1 MGHAVQVPGYEI
13 LGVLAYGG
21 QASVYRARQ
30 SSMAGREVAVKVYD
44 RALVTERDRRRF
56 EREVRA
62 AASLSGH
69 RHVIQVYDAGLL
81 PSGQPYLAMELCH
94 GGSLATRL
102 RERGPVP
109 PGEVRAIGIK
119 IAGALATAH
128 AAGVLHR
135 DVKPANVL
143 VTRDGEPV
151 LTDFGIAAL
160 LRPGVEQSATLG
172 LLTPAYAPPEMFHGS
187 EPTAAGDVYSLGATL
202 YALLVGRPPR
212 WPAGRE
218 PSLAEMF
225 VLYDHP
231 LPEVPGAPAGL
242 LAVLRHAMVSDPAR
256 RCPSAA
262 HLLQALAELPEG
274 TGAPYPAGA
283 PVPPVAAEPGRRP
296 DHRPGAPAGY
306 APGPPA
312 NPPAGYPSGPP
323 AGYPSGPPPGPPAR
337 AVAPGARGLLGD
349 VALALALVATLGG
362 WALDA
367 RGWGAGL
374 ALVAAAL
381 GMLALAGWGRLWAT
395 VAAYAA
401 TLGVALWATGGVVWL
416 QGDQPVQ
423 WWRPVAWLVSALV
436 IGFAAV
442 LVYDVRT
449 RRW

>member
-1 MGHAVQVPGYEI
+1 MDYAVQVPGYET
-13 LGVLAYGG
+13 LGLLAYGG
-21 QASVYRARQ
+21 QATVYRARQ
-30 SSMAGREVAVKVYD
+30 RSMAGREVAVKIYD

-109 PGEVRAIGIK
+109 PDEVRTIGIK

-143 VTRDGEPV
+143 LTRDGQPV

-242 LAVLRHAMVSDPAR
+242 LAVLRHAMVSDPAQ

-262 HLLQALAELPEG
+262 HLAKALAGLPEG
-274 TGAPYPAGA
+274 AGA
-283 PVPPVAAEPGRRP
+283 PHPDGATRPGARP
-296 DHRPGAPAGY
+296 DHLP
-306 APGPPA
+306 
-312 NPPAGYPSGPP
+312 GPP
-323 AGYPSGPPPGPPAR
+323 AGYPPGAPSGQPTRHPQGPPVSSPHGPPPGPPAR
-337 AVAPGARGLLGD
+337 AVTAGARGLLGD
-349 VALALALVATLGG
+349 VALALALVTTLGG

-381 GMLALAGWGRLWAT
+381 GMLALAGWGRLWAA
-395 VAAYAA
+395 VAAYAT
-401 TLGVALWATGGVVWL
+401 TLGVALWAAGGVVWL
-416 QGDQPVQ
+416 QGDQPVL
-423 WWRPVAWLVSALV
+423 WWQPVAWLVSALV

-442 LVYDVRT
+442 LVYDVRA
-449 RRW
+449 RRR